1 MSLKIVIVGGHGNVS
16 LRLARLLA
24 AAKHTVISLIR
35 NPEQKTDIEDTGA
48 TPQIIS
54 LEDSSISDFAKTFE
68 GKDIIYWSAG
78 AGGNGGEERTKKV
91 DYEGAIK
98 VFDAIEAVQGTKPR
112 LIYVSAIDL
121 RDRSAPPPAHY
132 TEADLALSERVH
144 KAIPAYMHWKYEAEK
159 VLTARTKFN
168 WTSLRPGGLTNEP
181 GTGKAALGKT
191 HLSPTI
197 SRDDVAKAL
206 FLLATRQDANG
217 LGIDM
222 VGGENPIEDE
232 LDSAIKQLQTE
243 KA

>member
-1 MSLKIVIVGGHGNVS
+1 MHVS

-24 AAKHTVISLIR
+24 AAKHTVTSLIR
-35 NPEQKTDIEDTGA
+35 NAEQKNDIEDTGA
-48 TPQIIS
+48 TPQVIS

-68 GKDIIYWSAG
+68 GKDIVYWSAG
-78 AGGNGGEERTKKV
+78 AGGKGGEERTKKV

-98 VFDAIEAVQGTKPR
+98 VFDAIEAVQGSKPR

-181 GTGKAALGKT
+181 DTGKAALGKT
-191 HLSPTI
+191 HLSPTV

>member
-1 MSLKIVIVGGHGNVS
+1 MSLKIVIVGGHGNIS

-35 NPEQKTDIEDTGA
+35 NPEQKADIEDTGA
-48 TPQIIS
+48 TPQVIS
-54 LEDSSISDFAKTFE
+54 LEDSPISDFAKTFE
-68 GKDIIYWSAG
+68 GKDIVYWSAG
-78 AGGNGGEERTKKV
+78 AGGKGGEERTKQV

-98 VFDAIEAVQGTKPR
+98 VFDAIEAVQGSKPR

-132 TEADLALSERVH
+132 TEADLALSERIY